1 MRSRQNACH
10 AQIGRRMA
18 ALSLIGPTM
27 VPYYKCEFCAKGGK
41 TVMFR
46 TLVECKAH
54 EYTCERN
61 DASQARLR
69 QRLKQEHEQET
80 ARRRQAAD
88 AEAAAAR
95 RRDAGRRRRD
105 AGRAA
110 QTARAAQAQAAQAA
124 QAVRAAQALAAR
136 ATQAAQAAQA
146 QATRAARAAQAQ
158 AAQAVPAA
166 DDDVIAGESISLVD
180 AIRRREEIAKER
192 GNYFDFSGSDDA
204 AAQHQK
210 KRVGGATAAAA
221 KRPRMQ
227 VPESTDEEAN
237 ARKARKEATTQLAQ
251 DLQPGENPADFINPY
266 DEVNRRQV

>member
-110 QTARAAQAQAAQAA
+110 QTARAAQAQAAQA
-124 QAVRAAQALAAR
+124 
-136 ATQAAQAAQA
+136 
-146 QATRAARAAQAQ
+146 
-158 AAQAVPAA
+158 VPAA
-166 DDDVIAGESISLVD
+166 DDDVIAGESISLED